1 MLSVQGGGPVDVV
14 SVDLDSDDTRPYKT
28 EWAPD
33 GSGKTTRPFLD
44 TQARHAEE
52 GEMLPFEFVATTE
65 SCWCKWEIVVKVAY
79 DDMEETVV
87 VRSDGTENGPPF
99 ETIDWSFDDDFGY
112 DSIYDDRPGN
122 RSMGSVRLQRA
133 QLFWRVRGALN

>member
-1 MLSVQGGGPVDVV
+1 
-14 SVDLDSDDTRPYKT
+14 
-28 EWAPD
+28 
-33 GSGKTTRPFLD
+33 
-44 TQARHAEE
+44 
-52 GEMLPFEFVATTE
+52 MLPFEFVATTE